1 MDLSSGQL
9 AEETLTFSRRPTTPI
24 EIPSRRKQALSPHL
38 SPIRDQMP
46 VSPELLFEMSPL
58 ISDLSPSANYPLRP
72 SSMHNSQDPEPC
84 LYRFPVF
91 SPHRFKS
98 MHPSPSPTPSGST
111 STRTSKF
118 ISDTTYKPDSWP
130 KPPTFIPGTGEN
142 QPSPVVKASAKHKIT
157 GFSPVYPSPVSE
169 PSSRRRLERLSPP
182 PRSSSWSIPGRSC
195 DTALDDPDALD
206 SSISSPGALD
216 FDKFLIRR
224 ITDMR
229 TPSLRRPTS
238 SNLRVALRH

>member
-9 AEETLTFSRRPTTPI
+9 TEETLAFSRRPTTPI
-24 EIPSRRKQALSPHL
+24 EIPSRRKQTLSPHL
-38 SPIRDQMP
+38 SPIRDQM
-46 VSPELLFEMSPL
+46 SPELLFEMSPL

-72 SSMHNSQDPEPC
+72 SSMHNSQDPEPY

-91 SPHRFKS
+91 SPHCFKS
-98 MHPSPSPTPSGST
+98 MHPSPPPTPFGST
-111 STRTSKF
+111 SARTSKLT
-118 ISDTTYKPDSWP
+118 SDTTYKPDSWP
-130 KPPTFIPGTGEN
+130 KPPTFIPGNSEN
-142 QPSPVVKASAKHKIT
+142 QLSPVVVKASAKHKII

-169 PSSRRRLERLSPP
+169 PSRRRLERLSPP
-182 PRSSSWSIPGRSC
+182 PRSSSSWSIPGSC
-195 DTALDDPDALD
+195 NTALDDPDALD
-206 SSISSPGALD
+206 SCSPGALD

-229 TPSLRRPTS
+229 RPLLRRPTS

>member
-1 MDLSSGQL
+1 MDLSTGQF
-9 AEETLTFSRRPTTPI
+9 AEETLAFSRRPTTPI

-38 SPIRDQMP
+38 SPIRDQM
-46 VSPELLFEMSPL
+46 SPELLFEMSPL

-72 SSMHNSQDPEPC
+72 SSMHNSKDPEPY

-98 MHPSPSPTPSGST
+98 MHPSPPPTPSGST

-118 ISDTTYKPDSWP
+118 TSDTTYKPDSWP
-130 KPPTFIPGTGEN
+130 KPPTFIPGNGEN
-142 QPSPVVKASAKHKIT
+142 QASPVVKASAKHKIT

-182 PRSSSWSIPGRSC
+182 PRSSSSWSVPC
-195 DTALDDPDALD
+195 DTVLDDPDALD
-206 SSISSPGALD
+206 SSSPGALD

-229 TPSLRRPTS
+229 RPLLRRPTS
-238 SNLRVALRH
+238 SNLRVALRY